1 MDAMSETQW
10 IEKKLSEKT
19 GTIVK
24 LSPRQEGENTVF
36 WNGNPYMVSFNG
48 EKAQKREC
56 ALVQYILAG
65 FEEGAPQEKNESL
78 KNILLGESSLAI
90 FRFMT
95 RYRIPEGACYALDIV
110 PEKRTEDAS
119 AHIERCLEGSRDM
132 MAVMDGKR
140 ICVVKFSSAE
150 QSPFEFGT
158 FLSQS
163 LYEELGVRARVGI
176 GCEEKSFS
184 GIARSYQQAATA
196 VRMSGNFRSKGDVHL
211 YREFLLVRMIEEV
224 PKTRL
229 AEYFSQFDVQGAED
243 LFEDEEL
250 LDTAEQFLE
259 CNLNAS
265 ETSRNLFMHRNTLM
279 YRLDKI
285 ESATGLNIRNF
296 SDAVTF
302 RIVSIIYK
310 LLNL

>member
-78 KNILLGESSLAI
+78 KNILLGERSLSI

-296 SDAVTF
+296 SVAVTF

>member
-10 IEKKLSEKT
+10 IEKKRSEKT

-65 FEEGAPQEKNESL
+65 FEEGAQEKNESL

-196 VRMSGNFRSKGDVHL
+196 VRMSGNFHSKGDVHL